1 MPLRDYPHFYRHF
14 RVTIKTTVMKFKEF
28 SLKLKFAKL
37 YVQDTN
43 KINRIRAPQICQRK
57 MGIRVHSV

>member
-1 MPLRDYPHFYRHF
+1 
-14 RVTIKTTVMKFKEF
+14 MKFKEF

-43 KINRIRAPQICQRK
+43 KVNRIRAPQICQRK